1 MLRATGRAV
10 FCMRIR
16 TTRFRILIGARTGA
30 LIGALMIAAAAPSML
45 AAQGVNVS
53 AKISA
58 DPHSVNG
65 KTASVADLSNVVM
78 WLSPLQP
85 HATPLPPPQAGPY
98 RLTQK
103 DKQFTPHLLVVPTGA
118 SVQFPNL
125 DPFFHNVFSLF
136 NGKRFDLGLYESGSS
151 RSVRREGVSYIF
163 CNIHPDM
170 GAVVLALS
178 TPYYATS
185 DASGQIVIHNVV
197 PGNYEL
203 NFWSESVPAHSLT
216 ALKRE
221 IRVAADD
228 VQLSAVALPL
238 SGSMTQSHKNKYG
251 EDYMP
256 DPAKPY

>member
-1 MLRATGRAV
+1 MFRATSRAALRT
-10 FCMRIR
+10 RIR
-16 TTRFRILIGARTGA
+16 TSISTWL
-30 LIGALMIAAAAPSML
+30 IAAASASLL

-53 AKISA
+53 TRLSA
-58 DPHSVNG
+58 DPHTVNG
-65 KTASVADLSNVVM
+65 KAVPVADFSNVVM

-85 HATPLPPPQAGPY
+85 HATPLPPPPQAGPY

-103 DKQFTPHLLVVPTGA
+103 DKMFTPHLLVVPTGA

-151 RSVRREGVSYIF
+151 RSVRFDREGVSYIF

-185 DASGQIVIHNVV
+185 DAAGQIVIHNVV
-197 PGNYEL
+197 PGSYEL
-203 NFWSESVPAHSLT
+203 NFWSESVPARSLM

-228 VQLSAVALPL
+228 LQLGAVTLPL
-238 SGSMTQSHKNKYG
+238 SGSVTQNHKNKYG

>member
-1 MLRATGRAV
+1 MFRATSRAV
-10 FCMRIR
+10 LRKCIR
-16 TTRFRILIGARTGA
+16 TSRVRILMSTW
-30 LIGALMIAAAAPSML
+30 LIAAASVSLL

-58 DPHSVNG
+58 DPHTVNA
-65 KTASVADLSNVVM
+65 KAFPVADLSNVVM
-78 WLSPLQP
+78 WLTPLQP
-85 HATPLPPPQAGPY
+85 HATPLPPPQAVPY

-103 DKQFTPHLLVVPTGA
+103 DKQFIPHLLVVPTGA

-151 RSVRREGVSYIF
+151 RSVRFDREGVSYIF

-197 PGNYEL
+197 PGSYEL
-203 NFWSESVPAHSLT
+203 NFWSESVPARSLT

-228 VQLSAVALPL
+228 VQLGALTLPL
-238 SGSMTQSHKNKYG
+238 SGSMTRNHKNKYG

>member
-1 MLRATGRAV
+1 MFRATGRAALRT
-10 FCMRIR
+10 RIR
-16 TTRFRILIGARTGA
+16 TIYVRTLISTW
-30 LIGALMIAAAAPSML
+30 LIAAASASLL
-45 AAQGVNVS
+45 AAQGVNVW

-58 DPHSVNG
+58 DPHTVNG
-65 KTASVADLSNVVM
+65 KAVPVADLSNVVL

-85 HATPLPPPQAGPY
+85 HAMPLLPPPQAGPY

-103 DKQFTPHLLVVPTGA
+103 DKMFIPHLLVVPTGT

-151 RSVRREGVSYIF
+151 RSVRFDREGVSYIF

-197 PGNYEL
+197 PGSYEL
-203 NFWSESVPAHSLT
+203 NFWSESVPAHNLT

-221 IRVAADD
+221 IRVAAED
-228 VQLSAVALPL
+228 VQLGAVTLPL
-238 SGSMTQSHKNKYG
+238 SASMTQNHKNKYG